1 MDERLP
7 GIRPRLNLWRRL
19 DILARYSFATASTA
33 LLLLIAAAPMGLP
46 GQAQVLVAAA
56 LGCVFFWSVFRPT
69 AMPPPLVFLLGVLV
83 DLLGYAPLGVD
94 VVILL
99 LVHGVALRWR
109 RFLVRQGFLVVWVG
123 FIVVAVVAAV
133 LQWAMTSALVLRVLP
148 PFEMVFQAALAA
160 GLYPPLAVLL
170 SRAHQTLADPEAP

>member
-1 MDERLP
+1 M
-7 GIRPRLNLWRRL
+7 I
-19 DILARYSFATASTA
+19 ARTSFATASTA

-46 GQAQVLVAAA
+46 GQAQVLIAAA
-56 LGCVFFWSVFRPT
+56 LGCVFFWSVFRPA

-94 VVILL
+94 VGILL

-133 LQWAMTSALVLRVLP
+133 LQWALTSALLLRLLP
-148 PFEMVFQAALAA
+148 PVEMVFQAALAA
-160 GLYPPLAVLL
+160 GLYPALAVLL